1 MRLWVV
7 YKQRSWQFVSIF
19 HRHIAAFWEHEI
31 AAFGLATP
39 IATSLTAGGPAVMV
53 WGYTTILTTRPS
65 IAKWINS
72 LVLVSVLCEALAVSL
87 AEICSK
93 YPTSAG
99 AYYWAFRLASPRY
112 RLLCSWINGWLT
124 MVGVWTIGLSVN
136 FVCQSP
142 SLERVSINDD
152 RERPN
157 CWLRLLG
164 SLSQIG

>member
-1 MRLWVV
+1 M
-7 YKQRSWQFVSIF
+7 
-19 HRHIAAFWEHEI
+19 
-31 AAFGLATP
+31 
-39 IATSLTAGGPAVMV
+39 
-53 WGYTTILTTRPS
+53 
-65 IAKWINS
+65 
-72 LVLVSVLCEALAVSL
+72 VSVFCETLAVSL